1 MATIF
6 DSIRPVQMPDPI
18 EQQGRLYQLMAL
30 QDRAETGQLQREQ
43 MRRSMAK
50 EGRLAQLAQQYGDDP
65 VKLEQ
70 GLRQAGMF
78 QEAQAL
84 QGGRVKMMGEEAD
97 TRKKGADAALAL
109 LDTQSRVLAGVVDNP
124 TPERAQQALA
134 QLKTLHPAFAQMG
147 LPEDGDIK
155 GWAQRGM
162 DAGLSMKD
170 RLQKYGAPVAA
181 VGPDGQPTFIQ
192 PNQMGGA
199 PRAITGFAP
208 KDDNDLSQALRAA
221 GIDPASPEGQ
231 KFARDYL
238 TKKTTHQ
245 PATNISVNTEKS
257 LLTNVAEGVAKD
269 VNSAMDQARGATQT
283 IGQVQN
289 LVAALK
295 SGNVNVGPGA
305 DYRQMIDRLGVT
317 LGVSG
322 ANAAERLQ
330 NTTQIIKSL
339 ASANLD
345 GAKALQG
352 QGAVTDFERRL
363 VERAASG
370 DLNMTPAELMQVA
383 RVMDL
388 AARSKIKIAQKYSQ
402 TLQNNPQAAS
412 IAPFLNVEMPPEIK
426 FDTPSPAKQTQNWQI
441 QRVQ

>member
-6 DSIRPVQMPDPI
+6 DSIRPVQMPDPV

-43 MRRSMAK
+43 MKRAMAK
-50 EGRLAQLAQQYGDDP
+50 EGRLAALMGQVNGDAELAAPLLYKEG
-65 VKLEQ
+65 
-70 GLRQAGMF
+70 F
-78 QEAQAL
+78 FNEANTL
-84 QGGRVKMMGEEAD
+84 LKERRVADEAKYKAD
-97 TRKKGADAALAL
+97 ASKADAAAKKLDVFGRVLGSVVDDPTPQRAEAAMAQIRAL
-109 LDTQSRVLAGVVDNP
+109 LPGVEIPMP
-124 TPERAQQALA
+124 T
-134 QLKTLHPAFAQMG
+134 
-147 LPEDGDIK
+147 DGDIK
-155 GWAQRGM
+155 GWAQRGVEM
-162 DAGLSMKD
+162 ALSAKD
-170 RLQKYGAPVAA
+170 KQGKFGAPVQGM
-181 VGPDGQPTFIQ
+181 GPDGRPVFFQ

-199 PRAITGFAP
+199 PRMVEGVTPPENDEFA
-208 KDDNDLSQALRAA
+208 KALRAA
-221 GIDPASPEGQ
+221 GIDPKSPEGQ
-231 KFARDYL
+231 KLARDYL

-269 VNSAMDQARGATQT
+269 VTGAIDQARGAATT

-305 DYRQMIDRLGVT
+305 DIRQSLDRIGVT
-317 LGVSG
+317 LGVAG
-322 ANAAERLQ
+322 ANAAERAQ
-330 NTTQIIKSL
+330 NTTQVIKSL
-339 ASANLD
+339 AAANLD

-370 DLNMTPAELMQVA
+370 DLNMLPQELMTVA

-388 AARSKIKIAQKYSQ
+388 SARAKIRTAQQYST
-402 TLQNNPQAAS
+402 TLRNNPQASS
-412 IAPFLNVEMPPEIK
+412 IAPFLNVDMPPEIK
-426 FDTPSPAKQTQNWQI
+426 FDAPSPAEQTKSWQI